1 MHDAPRRIA
10 FAQPVDGDMR
20 IGTRSDD
27 AAATA
32 SRVNPAAHVAR
43 GPEECELSCRFGRDR
58 WCGSI
63 GFSRGGSRW
72 WWCGGR
78 AYRTCVVES
87 LVGSGNLNGWRKR
100 SPRLGTR
107 RLTSLRRKRWSAN
120 CVCWLCLRVLG
131 DWPRGQAREREET
144 PVSRTTYASRSS
156 PQTSQ
161 HDSQP
166 RNPAKASRGR
176 SPRRAPRLA
185 PRRMHPHLTSM
196 PARVLMLT
204 YILDF

>member
-58 WCGSI
+58 WYDLM

-107 RLTSLRRKRWSAN
+107 RLTSVRRKRWSAN
-120 CVCWLCLRVLG
+120 CVCWLVCECLETGREAKPENEKKHPSLEPPTPPVRVPKPPSTTRNQETQQKPHAG
-131 DWPRGQAREREET
+131 GRRGARR
-144 PVSRTTYASRSS
+144 
-156 PQTSQ
+156 
-161 HDSQP
+161 DS
-166 RNPAKASRGR
+166 
-176 SPRRAPRLA
+176 RRAECSL
-185 PRRMHPHLTSM
+185 
-196 PARVLMLT
+196 
-204 YILDF
+204 I